1 MVVPTHD
8 NPNPPSASI
17 ADLPIDPAT
26 AQAAL
31 DELGLTEAA
40 FWALDADGFQAV
52 IDAHGARVKAWKLRE
67 DARIDQIEAARAS
80 VHGVP
85 KGMSIWHA
93 GAEGLIDPGTARDAL
108 QTVYRLQQEQDT
120 DPAPDAPAVLA
131 LLNAVFANAQGTGS
145 AEA

>member
-1 MVVPTHD
+1 M
-8 NPNPPSASI
+8 SASI
-17 ADLPIDPAT
+17 ANLPIDPAT

-31 DELGLTEAA
+31 AELGLTEAE
-40 FWALDADGFQAV
+40 FWALDADRFEV
-52 IDAHGARVKAWKLRE
+52 LLEEHGARVKARKLRE

-80 VHGVP
+80 VQGVP
-85 KGMSIWHA
+85 GDMSIWHA

-131 LLNAVFANAQGTGS
+131 LLNAVFAMAQDNGS